1 MKCFD
6 PICYQFTFY
15 MLAGKDEIWNP
26 RVYKAQKEQLAD
38 VLEELRRIEV
48 GGKVDDELLD
58 VIRMIAMIMDGMK
71 SEK

>member
-26 RVYKAQKEQLAD
+26 RVYKALRQQLAK
-38 VLEELRRIEV
+38 VLEELKRIENGALV
-48 GGKVDDELLD
+48 NDELLD
-58 VIRMIAMIMDGMK
+58 VIRMIAVIMDGMK